1 MHVLT
6 DLCYLLEDEIGQVV
20 KKGELTPTELDNV
33 YKAVKTMNYIEIIKA
48 MKEQDENEYSRGRM
62 GYGNYA
68 NNGGRNYAYGDSSYA
83 RNYGRDGYARHSKE
97 EKIAELER
105 MMENAS
111 TEAERRSLMEAI
123 RSMEK

>member
-6 DLCYLLEDEIGQVV
+6 DLCYLLEDEVGQVV

-48 MKEQDENEYSRGRM
+48 MKKDED
-62 GYGNYA
+62 
-68 NNGGRNYAYGDSSYA
+68 RNSGYAYG
-83 RNYGRDGYARHSKE
+83 RYARHSKD

-111 TEAERRSLMEAI
+111 TEAERRAFMEAI
-123 RSMEK
+123 RSIDK

>member
-6 DLCYLLEDEIGQVV
+6 ELCYLLEDEVGQVV
-20 KKGELTPTELDNV
+20 KKGEISPTELDNV

-48 MKEQDENEYSRGRM
+48 MKEKEDEGYSNGRTNRTYS
-62 GYGNYA
+62 YGNYE
-68 NNGGRNYAYGDSSYA
+68 NRNYS
-83 RNYGRDGYARHSKE
+83 RHTKE
-97 EKIAELER
+97 EKIRELEH

-111 TEAERRSLMEAI
+111 TEAERRSLMECI

>member
-6 DLCYLLEDEIGQVV
+6 DLCYLLEDEVGQVV

-48 MKEQDENEYSRGRM
+48 MKEQEEDGYSRRD
-62 GYGNYA
+62 
-68 NNGGRNYAYGDSSYA
+68 GGRNYAYGESNYG
-83 RNYGRDGYARHSKE
+83 RNYGRGYTRHSKE

-111 TEAERRSLMEAI
+111 SEAERRSLMEAI

>member
-6 DLCYLLEDEIGQVV
+6 DLCYLLEDEVGQVV

-33 YKAVKTMNYIEIIKA
+33 YKAVKTMNYIETIKA
-48 MKEQDENEYSRGRM
+48 MKDYNDDGYSRGR
-62 GYGNYA
+62 
-68 NNGGRNYAYGDSSYA
+68 NGGYAYG
-83 RNYGRDGYARHSKE
+83 RYARHSKE

-111 TEAERRSLMEAI
+111 TEAERRAFMEAI
-123 RSMEK
+123 RSIEK